1 MEQVL
6 FKDDNVIFRA
16 ARPAAIGQRSFQQAR
31 FGSESTIG
39 SPALAVSDN
48 SGAGAEGVAF
58 QFEVETA
65 SSQPEFAGRARDV
78 AAVFAQGC

>member
-1 MEQVL
+1 MSSLGLNVSGFAVL
-6 FKDDNVIFRA
+6 
-16 ARPAAIGQRSFQQAR
+16 
-31 FGSESTIG
+31 
-39 SPALAVSDN
+39 
-48 SGAGAEGVAF
+48 GAGAEGVAF